1 LFNLVTGA
9 TPIDLFAVDAT
20 STRWRRLPPGL
31 APIVARATSYE
42 VGDRYQTAQQMAFA
56 LLAVIDQVGA
66 TPVPVDPRAEPSW
79 GPGAASLPPDPLAT
93 RDAITFLMS
102 PGATRARPEATGS
115 TLADV
120 RAPTLDGETPLEEVE
135 PASPPEVVEPQ
146 PAETTPTTAVVE
158 PDPTPE
164 PDIAEGPPPAALD
177 AWERQRGARRHERE
191 QAIWMAAV
199 ALMAIALLGAGGIA
213 ALEWMVGGLG
223 KDRVA
228 TPDVVAQ
235 VPLPADPVGTW
246 VGSLDHSDLTL
257 VLRGSPEHLE
267 GDVLVQTSGQE
278 RRQQV
283 TGHYDP
289 TTRMLTLHDVGGG
302 LVRATLSADTERL
315 DGTWGATDGS
325 AARSLRA
332 TRAP

>member
-1 LFNLVTGA
+1 
-9 TPIDLFAVDAT
+9 
-20 STRWRRLPPGL
+20 
-31 APIVARATSYE
+31 
-42 VGDRYQTAQQMAFA
+42 
-56 LLAVIDQVGA
+56 
-66 TPVPVDPRAEPSW
+66 
-79 GPGAASLPPDPLAT
+79 
-93 RDAITFLMS
+93 
-102 PGATRARPEATGS
+102 
-115 TLADV
+115 
-120 RAPTLDGETPLEEVE
+120 
-135 PASPPEVVEPQ
+135 
-146 PAETTPTTAVVE
+146 
-158 PDPTPE
+158 
-164 PDIAEGPPPAALD
+164 
-177 AWERQRGARRHERE
+177 
-191 QAIWMAAV
+191 MAAV